1 MDSNELMKELY
12 FVMKTSGLLDKVT
25 EHFKEHPELFCDGVY
40 GDSKIT
46 SMNMSVLYQSES
58 LSTITDIK
66 PCIFI
71 SMGSVAATE
80 HDFNVYDTGTIESR
94 TWIDGEIIKEEKS
107 NV

>member
-25 EHFKEHPELFCDGVY
+25 EHFKEHPELFCNSTFSDG
-40 GDSKIT
+40 KIA

-58 LSTITDIK
+58 LSAVTNIK

-71 SMGSVAATE
+71 SVGNITTTA
-80 HDFNVYDTGTIESR
+80 HDFNVYDTGTITSR
-94 TWIDGEIIKEEKS
+94 TWTDGEIIKEEKS